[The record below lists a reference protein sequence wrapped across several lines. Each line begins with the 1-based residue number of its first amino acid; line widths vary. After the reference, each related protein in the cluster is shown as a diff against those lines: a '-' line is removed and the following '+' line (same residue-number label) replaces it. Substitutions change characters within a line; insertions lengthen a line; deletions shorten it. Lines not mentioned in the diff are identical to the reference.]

1 MIAAPKT
8 SGRCPVCG
16 AGFRGTPACSRCGAD
31 LTALM
36 RLAAGASRLRQA
48 AIAGIA
54 AGNLS
59 QAVEL
64 AGRAGRMHATPG
76 GEQLRRL
83 VAWLS

>member
-1 MIAAPKT
+1 MSAPK

-31 LTALM
+31 LTTLM
-36 RLAAGASRLRQA
+36 RLAVRASRMRQA
-48 AIAGIA
+48 AVAEMA
-54 AGNLS
+54 AGNFPK
-59 QAVEL
+59 AAAL

-76 GEQLRRL
+76 GETLRRL

>member
-1 MIAAPKT
+1 MSAAPKT

-36 RLAAGASRLRQA
+36 RLAAGASRLRLA
-48 AIAGIA
+48 AIAEIA

-59 QAVEL
+59 QAAEL

-76 GEQLRRL
+76 GNRLGRL

>member
-1 MIAAPKT
+1 MSAASKS

-36 RLAAGASRLRQA
+36 RLAAGASRLRLA
-48 AIAGIA
+48 AIAEVA

-59 QAVEL
+59 RAAEL
-64 AGRAGRMHATPG
+64 AGRAGRMHATAG
-76 GEQLRRL
+76 GKRLRRL